1 MPIKQPAD
9 IRSFKTTRKKS
20 KPQRDSETRRSV
32 SQGRHEARC
41 LICAHKEREEI
52 EQSFV
57 AWVSP
62 AKIAE
67 EHGVSRDGVY
77 RHAHAFGLMEKRRRN
92 VRAALE
98 RIIEKAG
105 EVEVNAASV
114 VSAVSAYARINSRGE
129 WVERAETVNLNELFQ
144 RMTSAELEAYAKTG
158 TLPDWFQVPTGA
170 TPNDSDGGKDVS

>member
-1 MPIKQPAD
+1 M
-9 IRSFKTTRKKS
+9 KTTRKKLNA
-20 KPQRDSETRRSV
+20 QRESESARSV

-41 LICAHKEREEI
+41 LICAHQDRDAI

-77 RHAHAFGLMEKRRRN
+77 RHAHALGLMEKRRRN

-105 EVEVNAASV
+105 EVDVNAASV

-129 WVERAETVNLNELFQ
+129 WVERAETVNLTELFQ
-144 RMTSAELEAYAKTG
+144 RMTSSELEAYAKTG
-158 TLPDWFQVPTGA
+158 TLPDWFQAPTSA
-170 TPNDSDGGKDVS
+170 TPNDGDGGKDVS